1 MSTTPCHGTD
11 YGYICHLGAH
21 CARVTPEA
29 TVEHRMLCEHLT
41 FPHFQSHPGTTLQT
55 LGRLRRALQKR
66 GIEAAAQA
74 LQREAARF
82 FEPEPPTP
90 SPGAALA
97 AAWKPTPQLELF
109 A

>member
-11 YGYICHLGAH
+11 YGYVCHLGAH

-41 FPHFQSHPGTTLQT
+41 FPEFRSNHGTTLQT
-55 LGRLRRALQKR
+55 LGRLRRAFEKR
-66 GIEAAAQA
+66 GIQSAADA
-74 LQREAARF
+74 LQREYQRIA
-82 FEPEPPTP
+82 EPPP
-90 SPGAALA
+90 PHQAPGAALA